1 MTNKAAFFD
10 IDGTLFRDS
19 LLVKH
24 FEILKDNDIIDDKRW
39 NEEVVP
45 YYEKFKNRKGAYE
58 DYLDKVS
65 IAYQEGI
72 QGVSEEDLN
81 KYAEIVLDREKDRIY
96 LVTKKA
102 IEKYLED
109 GYYVF
114 FISGSPEYLV
124 KPFGKLYGA
133 THSIASKYIM
143 KDGKFTGEVL
153 PMWDSRNKIRSI
165 NYLKEKY
172 DLNLKECHAYG
183 DTNGDLSMMRSVGH
197 AHIINPTFE
206 LLENCFKEKKLA
218 DKTKVHIE
226 RKDVNY
232 EFMLKDMK
240 AHFKQF

>member
-24 FEILKDNDIIDDKRW
+24 FEILKDNKVIDDKRW

-72 QGVSEEDLN
+72 IGVSQKDLF
-81 KYAEIVLDREKDRIY
+81 KYADEVVGKEKDRIY

-102 IEKYLED
+102 IEKYIED

-124 KPFGKLYGA
+124 KPFGKLYNA

-143 KDGKFTGEVL
+143 ENNKFSGEVL

-165 NYLKEKY
+165 NYLADKY
-172 DLNLKECHAYG
+172 DLDLKKCHAYG
-183 DTNGDLSMMRSVGH
+183 DTNGDLSMMRAVGN

-206 LLENCFKEKKLA
+206 LLNNCNKDKKLKN
-218 DKTKVHIE
+218 KTKVHIE

-232 EFMLKDMK
+232 EFMLKDMNID
-240 AHFKQF
+240 FKQF

>member
-24 FEILKDNDIIDDKRW
+24 FEILKDNKVIDDKRW

-72 QGVSEEDLN
+72 IGVSQKDLF
-81 KYAEIVLDREKDRIY
+81 KYADEVVGKEKDRIY

-102 IEKYLED
+102 IEKYIED

-124 KPFGKLYGA
+124 KPFGKLYNA

-143 KDGKFTGEVL
+143 ENDKFSGEVL

-165 NYLKEKY
+165 NYLADKY
-172 DLNLKECHAYG
+172 DLDLKKCHAYG
-183 DTNGDLSMMRSVGH
+183 DTNGDLSMMRAVGN

-206 LLENCFKEKKLA
+206 LLNNCNKDKKLKN
-218 DKTKVHIE
+218 KTKVHIE

-232 EFMLKDMK
+232 EFMLKDMNID
-240 AHFKQF
+240 FKQF

>member
-1 MTNKAAFFD
+1 MTNKAVFFD

-24 FEILKDNDIIDDKRW
+24 FEILKDNKVIDDKRW

-72 QGVSEEDLN
+72 IGVSQKDLF
-81 KYAEIVLDREKDRIY
+81 KYADEVVGKEKDRIY

-102 IEKYLED
+102 IEKYIED

-124 KPFGKLYGA
+124 KPFGKLYNA

-143 KDGKFTGEVL
+143 ENNKFSGEVL

-165 NYLKEKY
+165 NYLADKY
-172 DLNLKECHAYG
+172 DLDLKKCHAYG
-183 DTNGDLSMMRSVGH
+183 DTNGDLSMMRAVGN

-206 LLENCFKEKKLA
+206 LLNNCNKDEKLKN
-218 DKTKVHIE
+218 KTKVHIE

-232 EFMLKDMK
+232 EFMLKDMNID
-240 AHFKQF
+240 FKQF

>member
-1 MTNKAAFFD
+1 MTNKAVFFD

-24 FEILKDNDIIDDKRW
+24 FEILKDNKVIDDKRW

-72 QGVSEEDLN
+72 IGVSQKDLF
-81 KYAEIVLDREKDRIY
+81 KYADEVVGKEKDRIY

-102 IEKYLED
+102 IEKYIED

-124 KPFGKLYGA
+124 KPFGKLYNA

-143 KDGKFTGEVL
+143 ENDKFSGEVL

-165 NYLKEKY
+165 NYLADKY
-172 DLNLKECHAYG
+172 DLDLKKCHAYG
-183 DTNGDLSMMRSVGH
+183 DTNGDLSMMRAVGN

-206 LLENCFKEKKLA
+206 LLNNCNKDKKLKN
-218 DKTKVHIE
+218 KTKVHIE

-232 EFMLKDMK
+232 EFMLKDMNID
-240 AHFKQF
+240 FKQF